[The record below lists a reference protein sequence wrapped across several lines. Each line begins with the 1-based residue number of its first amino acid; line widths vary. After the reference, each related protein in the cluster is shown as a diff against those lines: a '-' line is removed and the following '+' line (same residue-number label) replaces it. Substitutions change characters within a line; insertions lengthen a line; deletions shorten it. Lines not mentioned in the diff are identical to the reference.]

1 MKKTIKIAYIGGGS
15 KLWARSLM
23 SDLALAEG
31 LCGEVALYDIDYEA
45 AERNRLIGERIK
57 TDARTKSPWE
67 YTNHRELDTA
77 LENADFVVLSILPGT
92 FEEMKSDVHLPE
104 KYGIYQSVGDTAGPG
119 GVLRA
124 MRTLP
129 IYYGFAKKIREICPD
144 AWVINFTNPMSAC
157 VKALY
162 DEFPEIKA
170 FGCCHEV
177 FHTQDF
183 LCLVAEKE
191 LGIERPNRRDIYTD
205 VCGVNHF
212 TWITSAYYNDIDLLS
227 LLPSFMDKYF
237 EEGYAS
243 SIGKDRF
250 AFRDEGDYFT
260 GGNRVKM
267 DMYRRFDTLG
277 AAGDRHL
284 AEFMDGTDYLKDP
297 ETVREWGFS
306 LTPVSFRIEDQNKKI
321 EDAIAMAKGETE
333 INISPSGEEA
343 VDLIKALCG
352 FGNIISNVNMPNAGQ
367 SQILP
372 EGSIV
377 ESNCLFS
384 ADSLSPIISK
394 KPSEGAYKLI
404 KRASDNID
412 MLCRGIR
419 EKNMD
424 MIFCAFRSQG
434 LCINLSEE
442 DARSLFAEMIA
453 ETKDYLIDYFGE
465 ERLAF

>member
-1 MKKTIKIAYIGGGS
+1 MKKQIKIAYIGGGS

-31 LCGEVALYDIDYEA
+31 LSGEVALYDIDYDA
-45 AERNRLIGERIK
+45 AESNRKIGDRISNDERS
-57 TDARTKSPWE
+57 KSFWK
-67 YTNHRELDTA
+67 YTNHREIDTA
-77 LENADFVVLSILPGT
+77 LEDADFVVISILPAT
-92 FEEMKSDVHLPE
+92 FAEMSCDVHLPE

-129 IYYGFAKKIREICPD
+129 TYYEFAKKIREICPD

-191 LGIERPNRRDIYTD
+191 LETERPRRQDIFTD

-212 TWITSAYYNDIDLLS
+212 TWITKATYEDHDLLA
-227 LLPSFMDKYF
+227 LLPSFMNKYF

-243 SIGKDRF
+243 ALGKDRF

-260 GGNRVKM
+260 GSNKVKM
-267 DMYRRFDTLG
+267 DMYRRFGILG

-297 ETVREWGFS
+297 DTVRDWGFS

-321 EDAIAMAKGETE
+321 EDAMAMAEGSME
-333 INISPSGEEA
+333 INIAPSGEEA

-352 FGNIISNVNMPNAGQ
+352 FGTVISNVNLPNRGQ
-367 SQILP
+367 SRVLP

-377 ESNCLFS
+377 ESNCLFT
-384 ADSLSPIISK
+384 ADSLSPVVSAD
-394 KPSEGAYKLI
+394 PTDGAYKLI
-404 KRASDNID
+404 RRASDNID
-412 MLCRGIR
+412 NLCRGIR
-419 EKNMD
+419 EKD
-424 MIFCAFRSQG
+424 MELIFRTFCAQG
-434 LCINLSEE
+434 LCKSLSEN
-442 DARSLFAEMIA
+442 DARALFREMIDGTR
-453 ETKDYLIDYFGE
+453 EYLVDYFGE

>member
-1 MKKTIKIAYIGGGS
+1 MEKQIKIAYIGGGS

-31 LCGEVALYDIDYEA
+31 LSGEVALYDIDYEA
-45 AERNRLIGERIK
+45 AERNRVIGEKISADERSRSFWK
-57 TDARTKSPWE
+57 
-67 YTNHRELDTA
+67 YTNHENIDTA
-77 LENADFVVLSILPGT
+77 LENADFVVISILPGT
-92 FEEMKSDVHLPE
+92 FMEMAVDVHLPE
-104 KYGIYQSVGDTAGPG
+104 KYGVFQSVGDTAGPG

-129 IYYGFAKKIREICPD
+129 IYYGFAQKIREICPD

-177 FHTQDF
+177 FHTQNF
-183 LCLVAEKE
+183 LGLVAEKE
-191 LGIERPNRRDIYTD
+191 LGIPRPERTEIYTD

-212 TWITSAYYNDIDLLS
+212 TWITKATYQDIDLIS
-227 LLPSFMDKYF
+227 LLPSFMDKYY

-243 SIGKDRF
+243 AEGKERF

-260 GGNRVKM
+260 GGNKVKM
-267 DMYRRFDTLG
+267 DMFRRFGILG

-284 AEFMDGTDYLKDP
+284 AEFMDGSDYLKDP
-297 ETVREWGFS
+297 ETVKAWTFS
-306 LTPVSFRIEDQNKKI
+306 LTPVSFRVADQEQKI
-321 EDAIAMAKGETE
+321 ADAIAMMKGEKE
-333 INISPSGEEA
+333 INIAPSGEEA

-352 FGNIISNVNMPNAGQ
+352 FGTIVSNVNLPNRGQ
-367 SQILP
+367 SGVLP
-372 EGSIV
+372 MGSIV
-377 ESNCLFS
+377 ESNCLFT
-384 ADSLSPIISK
+384 ANALSPVISTN
-394 KPSEGAYKLI
+394 PTGGAFELI

-412 MLCRGIR
+412 TLCRGIR
-419 EKNMD
+419 EKDMD
-424 MIFCAFRSQG
+424 MIFSAFCSQG
-434 LCINLSEE
+434 LCKGLSQE
-442 DARSLFAEMIA
+442 DARSLFGEMI
-453 ETKDYLIDYFGE
+453 EGTKEYLIDYFGE

>member
-1 MKKTIKIAYIGGGS
+1 MKKEIKIAYIGGGS

-31 LCGEVALYDIDYEA
+31 LCGEVALYDIDFEA
-45 AERNRLIGERIK
+45 AERNRLIGNRISA
-57 TDARTKSPWE
+57 DARAVSFWK
-67 YTNHRELDTA
+67 YTNHEKLDTA
-77 LENADFVVLSILPGT
+77 LMGADFVVISILPGT
-92 FEEMKSDVHLPE
+92 FEEMRCDVHTPE

-129 IYYGFAKKIREICPD
+129 TYYTFARKIREICPD

-191 LGIERPNRRDIYTD
+191 LGIKRPERTEIYTD

-212 TWITSAYYNDIDLLS
+212 TWITKATYNDIDLLA

-243 SIGKDRF
+243 ARGKGRF
-250 AFRDEGDYFT
+250 AYREGDYFT
-260 GGNRVKM
+260 GSNKVKM
-267 DMYRRFDTLG
+267 DMFRRFGILG

-284 AEFMDGTDYLKDP
+284 AEFMDGSEYLKNP
-297 ETVREWGFS
+297 ETVSDWGFS
-306 LTPVSFRIEDQNKKI
+306 LTPVSFRIEDQKQKI
-321 EDAIAMAKGETE
+321 QDAIAQANGEME
-333 INISPSGEEA
+333 INIAPTGEEA

-352 FGNIISNVNMPNAGQ
+352 FGTVVSNVNLPNNGQ
-367 SQILP
+367 SQVLP
-372 EGSIV
+372 QGSIV
-377 ESNCLFS
+377 ESNCLFT
-384 ADSLSPIISK
+384 ADSLSPVVSRN
-394 KPSEGAYKLI
+394 PTQGAFELI

-412 MLCRGIR
+412 NLCKGIR
-419 EKNMD
+419 EKDMD
-424 MIFCAFRSQG
+424 LIFDTFCAQG
-434 LCINLSEE
+434 LCKELSR
-442 DARSLFAEMIA
+442 DSALALFREMI
-453 ETKDYLIDYFGE
+453 EGTKEYLIDYFGE

>member
-1 MKKTIKIAYIGGGS
+1 MEKQIKIAYIGGGS

-31 LCGEVALYDIDYEA
+31 LSGEVALYDIDYEA
-45 AERNRLIGERIK
+45 AERNRIIGGRIGEDK
-57 TDARTKSPWE
+57 RTKSVWK
-67 YTNHRELDTA
+67 YTNHKNIDTA
-77 LENADFVVLSILPGT
+77 LEGADFVVISILPGT
-92 FEEMKSDVHLPE
+92 FAEMNIDVHLPE

-129 IYYGFAKKIREICPD
+129 TYYGFAKKIREICPK

-191 LGIERPNRRDIYTD
+191 LGIPRPERQEIYTD

-212 TWITSAYYNDIDLLS
+212 TWITKATYKDIDLFT

-243 SIGKDRF
+243 ARGKERF

-260 GGNRVKM
+260 GGNIVKM
-267 DMYRRFDTLG
+267 DMYRRFGTLG

-284 AEFMDGTDYLKDP
+284 AEFMDGGDYLKNP
-297 ETVREWGFS
+297 ETVKRWGFS
-306 LTPVSFRIEDQNKKI
+306 LTPVSFRINDQNEKI
-321 EDAIAMAKGETE
+321 KDAIAMMNGEKE
-333 INISPSGEEA
+333 INIAPSGEEA

-352 FGNIISNVNMPNAGQ
+352 FGTVVSNVNMPNMGQ
-367 SQILP
+367 SKLLP
-372 EGSIV
+372 KGAIV
-377 ESNCLFS
+377 ESNCLFTS
-384 ADSLSPIISK
+384 DLLSPVISEN
-394 KPSEGAYKLI
+394 PTEGAFKLI
-404 KRASDNID
+404 KRASDNIET
-412 MLCRGIR
+412 LCRGIR
-419 EKNMD
+419 EKDMN
-424 MIFCAFRSQG
+424 MIFSSFCSQG
-434 LCINLSEE
+434 LCKDLSKE
-442 DARSLFAEMIA
+442 DALALFREMIA
-453 ETKDYLIDYFGE
+453 GTKDYLVDYFGE